1 MADQDWNG
9 LPYGH
14 FGNAFYQSE
23 EQAWQF
29 ERIPD
34 QPRILEL
41 VEGSEVAVPSQI
53 LPPSEP
59 TKTAPSGPPHAL
71 RDKQIAELIKSAPT
85 LQPGSSLLRPLLGAS
100 EAIEDATRQ
109 HDPLRGQLL
118 SFGRVFDES
127 TRRSTQLVAFVAG
140 STGSDVRVAQV
151 QLQKQGWDDSRD
163 VWLEVPVVIGEET
176 TWKSEGSPIQQICF
190 AQPLESGENLLAVR
204 TNSRVSIFKPILRE
218 AGPMRLRLRLLFER
232 STGQNESVPHA
243 DAAFNPWFPR
253 QFAMVDQHAQWRVWE
268 FRSRESSDATCIC
281 SSQVDEE
288 NPPKN
293 NLDDGWARLLWV
305 CNPNTVVVAK
315 RRSVQ
320 LFDVNSGAA
329 KLQDIDVKASDV
341 SSWVL
346 DIATAPTNPAQLFVL
361 TTTHLY
367 LFNLEERDGEVR
379 AKLSM
384 RVRHFRSPEDITL
397 RLTLF
402 RDEDALTVIIRS
414 ALSPSLVTYH
424 LSVDEHQIMRLHDPA
439 QFSLDPNISEGT
451 SGANVHEFHMQSV
464 ATNGKRS
471 ADIERTFAGR
481 LRKDDH
487 RFIALTI
494 LKSDLSLASA
504 LYMNRHSQAPT
515 ERHLHPSWRGGLI
528 GTSAKI
534 KDSFVVDDE
543 FVVTDGADPKI
554 EPVPSYIKQRRQRAK
569 LHLGNGST
577 VQYKRIANKIERR
590 PTEAE
595 NVDEVLLLTRDLL
608 GKSPEP
614 GVAPMQTLLELS
626 MGELNMSDM
635 DQVSAEIQRLTTM
648 EHSHLPS
655 TPDDAEDADHST
667 RVVLRPVE
675 HISLLGQQST
685 KHLGPDIIPTYDAIV
700 SHWITP
706 LPPQVPGRVRLAKE
720 QHARR
725 IAAELALASH
735 VLRVED
741 IEEPTETQEDARTAG
756 SQKQSWDLP
765 MHIASSQM
773 TNPYLSQLQSQ
784 SQSALPTPSPTGTP
798 SITTASFS
806 TRTSLSTSA
815 SLSHLKNYT
824 TFTKPPPPTLPR
836 SLAKILNHWTLGSDP
851 DKYDWVATS
860 RTISQQTREEEADSQ
875 LTEKQRARAHRKA
888 ERHIRRQRKEA
899 QASQVQMLASSQM
912 PELVVS
918 ASQPQ
923 AVGGGARGEGGGGG
937 MKPYPYASMGR
948 HGSNRFGSIGMVGS
962 SQSQSLGG
970 GPAAAASQAV
980 AGRFG
985 GRPPAKKKR
994 KQGF

>member
-1 MADQDWNG
+1 MADHDWNG

-23 EQAWQF
+23 ERTWHF

-34 QPRILEL
+34 QARVLEL
-41 VEGSEVAVPSQI
+41 VEGSEAAVPSQTA
-53 LPPSEP
+53 PPPEP
-59 TKTAPSGPPHAL
+59 TGPAPSGPPHAL
-71 RDKQIAELIKSAPT
+71 RDKQIAELVNLVPT
-85 LQPGSSLLRPLLGAS
+85 LQPGSSLLRPVLGAS
-100 EAIEDATRQ
+100 EAIEDATRK
-109 HDPLRGQLL
+109 HDPVKGQLL
-118 SFGRVFDES
+118 SFGGVFDDY
-127 TRRSTQLVAFVAG
+127 TRRSTQLVAFAAG

-151 QLQKQGWDDSRD
+151 QMQKQGWDDSRD
-163 VWLEVPVVIGEET
+163 VWLEVPVVLGEET

-190 AQPLESGENLLAVR
+190 AQPLESGESLLAVR
-204 TNSRVSIFKPILRE
+204 TNSRVSIFKPVLRE

-232 STGQNESVPHA
+232 STIQNEGVPHA

-281 SSQVDEE
+281 SSPVGEG

-315 RRSVQ
+315 RCSVQ

-329 KLQDIDVKASDV
+329 KLQDIDVKVSDV
-341 SSWVL
+341 SSWVV
-346 DIATAPTNPAQLFVL
+346 DIAMAPTNPAQLLVL

-384 RVRHFRSPEDITL
+384 RIRHFRSPEDITL

-414 ALSPSLVTYH
+414 ALSPTLVTYH
-424 LSVDEHQIMRLHDPA
+424 LSVDEHQAMRLHDPA
-439 QFSLDPNISEGT
+439 QFSLDPSISGGT
-451 SGANVHEFHMQSV
+451 SGAHAHEIHMQSV

-471 ADIERTFAGR
+471 ADIEKTFAER

-487 RFIALTI
+487 RFIAFTVLKTDLLLT
-494 LKSDLSLASA
+494 SA
-504 LYMNRHSQAPT
+504 LYLNRPSQAPT
-515 ERHLHPSWRGGLI
+515 ERHFQPSWRGGLI
-528 GTSAKI
+528 GTSARI
-534 KDSFVVDDE
+534 KDNFVVDDD
-543 FVVTDGADPKI
+543 FVIIDRVDSKI

-569 LHLGNGST
+569 LHLGNAST

-595 NVDEVLLLTRDLL
+595 NVDEVLLQVQDFL

-614 GVAPMQTLLELS
+614 EAAPMQTLLEFS
-626 MGELNMSDM
+626 IGELNMSDM
-635 DQVSAEIQRLTTM
+635 DRVSAEIQRLTTM
-648 EHSHLPS
+648 EHSQLPS
-655 TPDDAEDADHST
+655 TRDDADDVDHST
-667 RVVLRPVE
+667 RVVLRPIE

-685 KHLGPDIIPTYDAIV
+685 LHLGPDIIPTYDAIV

-706 LPPQVPGRVRLAKE
+706 LPAQVPGRVRLAKE

-741 IEEPTETQEDARTAG
+741 IEEPTETQEDTRTAG

-798 SITTASFS
+798 SVTTASS
-806 TRTSLSTSA
+806 RTSISSA
-815 SLSHLKNYT
+815 EISHLKKFT
-824 TFTKPPPPTLPR
+824 TFTKPTPPTLPR
-836 SLAKILNHWTLGSDP
+836 SLTKILNHWSLGSDP
-851 DKYDWVATS
+851 EAYDWVATS

-923 AVGGGARGEGGGGG
+923 AVGGATRGDRGS
-937 MKPYPYASMGR
+937 KPYPYAPMGR
-948 HGSNRFGSIGMVGS
+948 QGSNGFGGMPGS

-970 GPAAAASQAV
+970 PAAASQAV

>member
-23 EQAWQF
+23 EQTWQF
-29 ERIPD
+29 ERVPD
-34 QPRILEL
+34 QPRILEPI
-41 VEGSEVAVPSQI
+41 EGSEVAVPSQI
-53 LPPSEP
+53 LPPSVP
-59 TKTAPSGPPHAL
+59 TDIVPRHAGLPHFL
-71 RDKQIAELIKSAPT
+71 RDKQFAELLNLVPT
-85 LQPGSSLLRPLLGAS
+85 LQPAASLLRPLLGAS
-100 EAIEDATRQ
+100 EAVEDATRH
-109 HDPLRGQLL
+109 HDPVKGQLL
-118 SFGRVFDES
+118 SFGRAFDES
-127 TRRSTQLVAFVAG
+127 IRRSTQLVAFAAG

-176 TWKSEGSPIQQICF
+176 TWRSEGSPVQQICF
-190 AQPLESGENLLAVR
+190 AQPLESGENLLAIR

-218 AGPMRLRLRLLFER
+218 AGPTRLQMRLLFER
-232 STGQNESVPHA
+232 STGQNEGVPHA

-281 SSQVDEE
+281 SSQDDEE
-288 NPPKN
+288 NSSKTS
-293 NLDDGWARLLWV
+293 LDDGWARLLWV

-315 RRSVQ
+315 RRSVT
-320 LFDVNSGAA
+320 LYDVNSGAA
-329 KLQDIDVKASDV
+329 KLQDVDVKVSDV
-341 SSWVL
+341 SSWVV
-346 DIATAPTNPAQLFVL
+346 DIATAPTDPSNLLVL

-367 LFNLEERDGEVR
+367 LLRVEERDGEVR

-384 RVRHFRSPEDITL
+384 RIRHFRSPEDITL

-402 RDEDALTVIIRS
+402 RDEDALAVIIRS
-414 ALSPSLVTYH
+414 ALSPTLVTYH
-424 LSVDEHQIMRLHDPA
+424 LSVDEQHAVRLHDPA
-439 QFSLDPNISEGT
+439 QFRLDFDIAGGIN
-451 SGANVHEFHMQSV
+451 GANVHEFHLQSV

-471 ADIERTFAGR
+471 AAINKTLAGR
-481 LRKDDH
+481 LRKDGH
-487 RFIALTI
+487 RFIALTA
-494 LKSDLSLASA
+494 LKTDLSMATA
-504 LYMNRHSQAPT
+504 LYLNRPSQAPT
-515 ERHLHPSWRGGLI
+515 ERDLHPSWHGGLI

-534 KDSFVVDDE
+534 KDSFVVDDDDS
-543 FVVTDGADPKI
+543 VVKDAAESKP
-554 EPVPSYIKQRRQRAK
+554 EPVANHVKQRKQRAK
-569 LHLGNGST
+569 LFLGSRST
-577 VQYKRIANKIERR
+577 VEYKRVANKIERR
-590 PTEAE
+590 PTETE
-595 NVDEVLLLTRDLL
+595 NVDEVLLQVRDLI
-608 GKSPEP
+608 GQSPES

-626 MGELNMSDM
+626 IGELNMSDM
-635 DQVSAEIQRLTTM
+635 DRVSAEIQRLTTM
-648 EHSHLPS
+648 EHSQLPS
-655 TPDDAEDADHST
+655 TPDETDDVDRST
-667 RVVLRPVE
+667 RVVLRPIE

-685 KHLGPDIIPTYDAIV
+685 QQSGSNIIPTYDAIV

-741 IEEPTETQEDARTAG
+741 IEEPTETQEDTRTAG

-765 MHIASSQM
+765 MHIASSQ
-773 TNPYLSQLQSQ
+773 TNNPYASQLQSQ
-784 SQSALPTPSPTGTP
+784 SQSLPTPSPTGTP
-798 SITTASFS
+798 SVTTASS
-806 TRTSLSTSA
+806 RTSTSSA
-815 SLSHLKNYT
+815 EISHLAKFT
-824 TFTKPPPPTLPR
+824 TFTKPPPSTLPR
-836 SLAKILNHWTLGSDP
+836 SLTKILNHWTLGSDP
-851 DKYDWVATS
+851 EAYDWVATS

-923 AVGGGARGEGGGGG
+923 AGGGGG
-937 MKPYPYASMGR
+937 RGDFGGGGGRSFASAGR
-948 HGSNRFGSIGMVGS
+948 QGQGAPPPSNGFGGMLGS
-962 SQSQSLGG
+962 SQSLG
-970 GPAAAASQAV
+970 PAAASQAV

-985 GRPPAKKKR
+985 GRPPVKKKR

>member
-23 EQAWQF
+23 ERTWQF

-34 QPRILEL
+34 QPRVLEL
-41 VEGSEVAVPSQI
+41 VEGSEVAVPSHL
-53 LPPSEP
+53 LPPSVP
-59 TKTAPSGPPHAL
+59 AKIAPSGPAHVL
-71 RDKQIAELIKSAPT
+71 RDKQIAELVNLVPA

-100 EAIEDATRQ
+100 EAIEDATHQ
-109 HDPLRGQLL
+109 HDPLKGQLL

-127 TRRSTQLVAFVAG
+127 IRRSTQLVAFAAG

-151 QLQKQGWDDSRD
+151 QMQKQGWDDSRD

-176 TWKSEGSPIQQICF
+176 TLRSEGSPVQQICF
-190 AQPLESGENLLAVR
+190 VQPLESGENLLAIR
-204 TNSRVSIFKPILRE
+204 TNSRVSIFKPTLRE
-218 AGPMRLRLRLLFER
+218 AGPMRLQLRLLFER
-232 STGQNESVPHA
+232 STGQNEGVPHA

-253 QFAMVDQHAQWRVWE
+253 QFAMVDQRAQWRVWE

-288 NPPKN
+288 NSAKTH
-293 NLDDGWARLLWV
+293 LDDGWARLLWV
-305 CNPNTVVVAK
+305 CNPNTVIVAK
-315 RRSVQ
+315 RHSVT
-320 LFDVNSGAA
+320 LYDINSSAA
-329 KLQDIDVKASDV
+329 KLQDIDVKVSDV
-341 SSWVL
+341 SSWVV
-346 DIATAPTNPAQLFVL
+346 DIATAPTNPAQLLVL

-367 LFNLEERDGEVR
+367 LFHVEERVGEVR

-384 RVRHFRSPEDITL
+384 RIRHFRSPEDITL

-402 RDEDALTVIIRS
+402 RDEDALVVIIRS
-414 ALSPSLVTYH
+414 ALSPALVTYH
-424 LSVDEHQIMRLHDPA
+424 LSIDEHQAMRLHDPA
-439 QFSLDPNISEGT
+439 PFSLDLKISG
-451 SGANVHEFHMQSV
+451 SMGGDNVYEFHLQSV

-471 ADIERTFAGR
+471 ADIEKTLAGR
-481 LRKDDH
+481 LRKDGH
-487 RFIALTI
+487 RFIALTA
-494 LKSDLSLASA
+494 LKTDLSMASA
-504 LYMNRHSQAPT
+504 LYLNRPSHAPT
-515 ERHLHPSWRGGLI
+515 EQYLHPSWRGGLI

-534 KDSFVVDDE
+534 KDSFVVDDY
-543 FVVTDGADPKI
+543 FVMKEGAESKP
-554 EPVPSYIKQRRQRAK
+554 EPVSSYIKQRKQRAK
-569 LHLGNGST
+569 LHLGTGSSF
-577 VQYKRIANKIERR
+577 QYKRIASKIERR
-590 PTEAE
+590 PTETE
-595 NVDEVLLLTRDLL
+595 NVDEVLLQVRDLL
-608 GKSPEP
+608 GESLEP

-626 MGELNMSDM
+626 TGELNMSDM
-635 DQVSAEIQRLTTM
+635 DQVSDEIQRLNNR
-648 EHSHLPS
+648 EHPQLPS
-655 TPDDAEDADHST
+655 TPDDTDDVDHSM
-667 RVVLRPVE
+667 RVLLRPIE
-675 HISLLGQQST
+675 TISLLGQQST
-685 KHLGPDIIPTYDAIV
+685 QHLGPDIIPTYDAIV

-706 LPPQVPGRVRLAKE
+706 LHLQVPGRVRLAKE

-741 IEEPTETQEDARTAG
+741 VEEPAETQEDTRTAG

-765 MHIASSQM
+765 MHMASSQL
-773 TNPYLSQLQSQ
+773 TNPYASQLQSQ

-798 SITTASFS
+798 SVTTASS
-806 TRTSLSTSA
+806 RTSVFSA
-815 SLSHLKNYT
+815 EISHLKKFT
-824 TFTKPPPPTLPR
+824 TFTKPTPSTLPR
-836 SLAKILNHWTLGSDP
+836 SLTRILNHWSLGSDP
-851 DKYDWVATS
+851 EAYDWVATS
-860 RTISQQTREEEADSQ
+860 RTITQQTREEEADSQ

-912 PELVVS
+912 PELMVS

-923 AVGGGARGEGGGGG
+923 AVSGAAKGNGDSKPYYSYASAGRQGAAPPNFGG
-937 MKPYPYASMGR
+937 ML
-948 HGSNRFGSIGMVGS
+948 GS
-962 SQSQSLGG
+962 SQSQSLG
-970 GPAAAASQAV
+970 PAAASQAV